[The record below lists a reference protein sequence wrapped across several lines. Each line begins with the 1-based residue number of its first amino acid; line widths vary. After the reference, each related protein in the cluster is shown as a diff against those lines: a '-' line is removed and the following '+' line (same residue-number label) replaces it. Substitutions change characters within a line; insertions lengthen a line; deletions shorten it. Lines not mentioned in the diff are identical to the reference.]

1 MYITAKDASKE
12 DLIAYI
18 EKFLLQDDF
27 KINPDQIGKF
37 IVMRMQTC
45 EKMGVPALGIMMTSQ
60 SNSNKTCWGVFKIDW
75 YNRELFKDNEYKTK
89 LVPIGKW
96 WNCMVERAWYN
107 DFPEYLVNNHD
118 AFVID
123 DPITAMEFADKL
135 NEFKIGKEN
144 E

>member
-18 EKFLLQDDF
+18 EKFLLQDNF
-27 KINPDQIGKF
+27 KINQDQIGKF

-60 SNSNKTCWGVFKIDW
+60 SNSNKTLWGVFKIDW
-75 YNRELFKDNEYKTK
+75 YKRELFKDAEYKVK
-89 LVPIGKW
+89 LTPIGKYW
-96 WNCMVERAWYN
+96 ACMVERAWYN
-107 DFPEYLVNNHD
+107 DFPEHLVNNHD

-135 NEFKIGKEN
+135 NEFKIGE
-144 E
+144 EE